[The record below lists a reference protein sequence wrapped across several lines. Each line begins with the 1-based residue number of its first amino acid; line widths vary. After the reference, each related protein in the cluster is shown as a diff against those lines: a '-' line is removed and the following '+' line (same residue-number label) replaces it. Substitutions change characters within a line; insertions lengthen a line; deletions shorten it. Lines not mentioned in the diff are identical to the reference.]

1 MLRVVFALC
10 VLALLHFS
18 AFARNTGPN
27 PQFEAWPEL
36 NRYLPPKS
44 SLGKMERFGHDGAAL
59 IWGCFYYSEGWK
71 LCYPQGGNYAYA
83 IRHTMNGW
91 ELWAKAEREKL
102 LFASDNARK
111 FANDGS
117 LPISAQAQEVTGG
130 GGTLVASAPVRQ
142 GQNRAVD
149 GTFTV
154 AKNSKQVFRYLPLR
168 VDEFGEGQEQ
178 HYVPDQARPGHNL
191 ACKIYDTA
199 KGKWK
204 ICFANPGSS
213 ILRVRLVYHK
223 EGDSWRE
230 WLELSHRH
238 CSTSSCKVLYQSPG
252 AIAAAQQNSLQEEQR
267 KLAQK
272 PAPIRKAEKE
282 SPSFA
287 QGIPKNIAGNAERAI
302 GSAIKGL
309 FGR

>member
-71 LCYPQGGNYAYA
+71 LCYPQGAKYAYA
-83 IRHTMNGW
+83 MRRATNGW

-117 LPISAQAQEVTGG
+117 LPVSAPIAQESRRREKDRVIMAAINKAHAFSFLPVTPEELGPRLAEERIEHPFTQNG
-130 GGTLVASAPVRQ
+130 HKMMHYDRCGQYQTPA
-142 GQNRAVD
+142 GQN
-149 GTFTV
+149 
-154 AKNSKQVFRYLPLR
+154 
-168 VDEFGEGQEQ
+168 
-178 HYVPDQARPGHNL
+178 
-191 ACKIYDTA
+191 
-199 KGKWK
+199 WK
-204 ICFANPGSS
+204 ICFDTLGQHQPINNGAM
-213 ILRVRLVYHK
+213 IMAVYEKQQRTWVEWVRF
-223 EGDSWRE
+223 DTDN
-230 WLELSHRH
+230 
-238 CSTSSCKVLYQSPG
+238 CSTRRCKVTYQSSNVL
-252 AIAAAQQNSLQEEQR
+252 AAVQANGNQEDQR
-267 KLAQK
+267 KQSQK
-272 PAPIRKAEKE
+272 PTPVRKVQQDTSPIAP
-282 SPSFA
+282 
-287 QGIPKNIAGNAERAI
+287 GIPQDIGEKAERAI